1 MIKISQLK
9 ARDLAD
15 MHLKDIEGEPMFYK
29 PDPESKDEKPVLIRV
44 YGPGSEP
51 YRKAQVAAQRRVAVL
66 LKKNRRALED
76 RTPDER
82 AADTAVL
89 LADITH
95 SVEGLEL
102 DADGREGVVALY
114 ADPQCGW
121 VAEQVNSF
129 AADWANFSAS
139 APKA

>member
-1 MIKISQLK
+1 MIKASQLK
-9 ARDLAD
+9 ARDTAEL
-15 MHLKDIEGEPMFYK
+15 HLKDIEGEPMFYK
-29 PDPESKDEKPVLIRV
+29 SESGEEKPVLIRV
-44 YGPGSEP
+44 YGPGSDP
-51 YRKAQVAAQRRVAVL
+51 YRKAQVGAQRRVAVL
-66 LKKNRRALED
+66 LKKNRRALEE

-121 VAEQVNSF
+121 VAEQVNTF